1 MYRVYDKKKNHWVK
15 EGIYLSPNEDL
26 STSTKA
32 LFGTEKLSLVSSQR
46 YILQKDI
53 GLKDMRK
60 ISIFEGDIASVTI
73 YNENKEMTV
82 VGIIAYYP
90 DHASYYLF
98 DYQNAK
104 YYPINSEVCK
114 HLEII
119 GNVIDNDGLL
129 PS

>member
-1 MYRVYDKKKNHWVK
+1 MYRVYDKKKERWVK
-15 EGIYLSPNEDL
+15 DGIYLTPNEDL

-32 LFGTEKLSLVSSQR
+32 LFGTEKLSLASNQR
-46 YILQKDI
+46 YVLQKSI

-60 ISIFEGDIASVTI
+60 VSIFEGDIASVTI
-73 YNENKEMTV
+73 CNENEELIVIGV
-82 VGIIAYYP
+82 VAYYP

-104 YYPINSEVCK
+104 YYPINSEICK

-119 GNVIDNDGLL
+119 GNVIDNSNLL